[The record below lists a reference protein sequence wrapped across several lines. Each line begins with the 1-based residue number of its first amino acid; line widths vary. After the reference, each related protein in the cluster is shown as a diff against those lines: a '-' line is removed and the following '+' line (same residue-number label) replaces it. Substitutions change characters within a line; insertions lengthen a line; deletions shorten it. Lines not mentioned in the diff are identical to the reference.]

1 MSNLTPD
8 AVARPPFTPSK
19 ALVLDLVERAAVL
32 ALYAFFV
39 HRMLPRLT
47 QLVAVQ
53 VAYPQLLVEA
63 ATINAQALLLVVS
76 ETLGV
81 ALILLRRRSPSL
93 SSHPFDWS
101 LCLAAVVLPLLV
113 VPAAGCRR
121 NLGTGFGGAD
131 AGRPGHS
138 NLGEGG
144 AVAQLR
150 HSAGQSW
157 GQAGRPYRFLRHPM
171 YAGYLLTHVGF
182 VIGFPLLQNAVLY
195 ALAFA
200 IQLARLAREEALLR
214 GDERYRA
221 TPQRCAT
228 ACCPD
233 CFSRRARRARAQ
245 SPRRRPA
252 QPGHNAARRARTA
265 GARRSFPGR
274 RRGWAAGPDAAVDF

>member
-1 MSNLTPD
+1 MSNLTPE

-53 VAYPQLLVEA
+53 VAYPQLLMDA

-81 ALILLRRRSPSL
+81 ALILLRRRSSSL

-101 LCLAAVVLPLLV
+101 LCLAAVVLPLLL
-113 VPAAGCRR
+113 VPAA
-121 NLGTGFGGAD
+121 A
-131 AGRPGHS
+131 A
-138 NLGEGG
+138 G
-144 AVAQLR
+144 AVWGQV
-150 HSAGQSW
+150 SAGLML
-157 GQAGRPYRFLRHPM
+157 AGLAIQIWAKAALWRSFGILPANRGVKTGGPYRFLRHPL
-171 YAGYLLTHVGF
+171 YAGYLLSHVGF
-182 VIGFPLLQNAVLY
+182 VIGFPMLQNAVLY

-214 GDERYRA
+214 GDERYRSYA
-221 TPQRCAT
+221 AEVRY
-228 ACCPD
+228 
-233 CFSRRARRARAQ
+233 RLL
-245 SPRRRPA
+245 
-252 QPGHNAARRARTA
+252 PGL
-265 GARRSFPGR
+265 F
-274 RRGWAAGPDAAVDF
+274 